1 MALVFVF
8 YNLAAQP
15 GFKFPG
21 LNLARLYNNR
31 GQQTQIQNQFF
42 KEKMTIDTTI
52 ETPITICNQPIFTGI
67 KHHIIEKVLVE
78 ATNNYPYGTEKKLIN
93 AGQVF
98 TNIAKLTNINSSD
111 IFADTECLKSLK
123 RKLELYTKYITPYD
137 TEYIN
142 PDIPYSLLEYLTTT
156 EYSFSVSR
164 KNGFREAVSKLAGGR
179 CIISGRYGIRCE
191 AAHIWDFALCQSD
204 MECNDPENGIF
215 LAKELHGLWDK
226 DFIISVPVSDTEIE
240 FRINTELV
248 RITYPDTEPEEF
260 IPELAQPVVI
270 GCLSDAKMD
279 YFRRRCEYRGY

>member
-1 MALVFVF
+1 MVLVFVF
-8 YNLAAQP
+8 YNLAAQL
-15 GFKFPG
+15 GVKFSG
-21 LNLARLYNNR
+21 LNLARLYNHR
-31 GQQTQIQNQFF
+31 GQQTQIKNQIF
-42 KEKMTIDTTI
+42 KEKMTIEKAIDTA
-52 ETPITICNQPIFTGI
+52 ITICNQPIFTGI

-78 ATNNYPYGTEKKLIN
+78 ATNNYPYGTDKKLIN

-98 TNIAKLTNINSSD
+98 NNIAKLTNINSSD
-111 IFADTECLKSLK
+111 IFADVECLKSLK

-156 EYSFSVSR
+156 EYSFNVSR
-164 KNGFREAVSKLAGGR
+164 ENGFSEAVSKLAGGR

-204 MECNDPENGIF
+204 MECNDPENGVF
-215 LAKELHGLWDK
+215 LAKELHGLWDN
-226 DFIISVPVSDTEIE
+226 DYIISVPVSDTEVE

-248 RITYPDTEPEEF
+248 RITYPDTEPEIV

-270 GCLSDAKMD
+270 GGLSDAKMD
-279 YFRRRCEYRGY
+279 YFRRRAHYRGY